1 MPGVVITTAVRT
13 GPSADTVRDS
23 SQAFFVGLALR
34 GPENKA
40 VKVTS
45 IADFE
50 SNYGGYQSYAYLHP
64 TVETFFEEGG
74 SQCSISRVVGPA
86 ATKGAHKLLD
96 DSSGDSMQLTAVG
109 PGDWS
114 ANLTFTVTA
123 GSVSNSVILTI
134 LYYGVVVFTS
144 SNCTTVD
151 QVVGQVN
158 GSATASKYV
167 TAATLGTVLPAVL
180 GSTALTYSDQPSG
193 GTTASTDDRSNIT
206 TSHYTAGLTKFNH
219 AYGTGC
225 VANPESA
232 ATATYQGLIAHAN
245 SYNRIALLHPAAS
258 QTVAQAETFAETI
271 TAGETNT
278 EHAAVYFPWINVP
291 TSTAGV
297 TRLIPPDG
305 YVAAARSRAHNQVG
319 PQQAGAGIISNARW
333 VASPELEVDQTS
345 GDSLDV
351 AMCNALRVI
360 NGTLRIYG
368 ARSLSGDATNFRYI
382 TGQDTVNGVVTEA
395 NVALEDLIFAV
406 IDGRN
411 DIFTAVEGKLIGI
424 LEPLRQNGALYEA
437 FDTNGK
443 RIDKGYT
450 VQCDSAVNPVTQL
463 AEGLVKAKV
472 GLRVSSVGDKIEV
485 DIVKSNLTNSV
496 V

>member
-1 MPGVVITTAVRT
+1 MPGVVINTAVRT
-13 GPSADTVRDS
+13 GPSTDTVRDS

-34 GPENKA
+34 GPEEKA
-40 VKVTS
+40 VKITS

-50 SNYGGYQSYAYLHP
+50 SVYGGYQSYAYLHP

-74 SQCSISRVVGPA
+74 SQCYVTRVVGPA
-86 ATKGAHKLLD
+86 ATEGAHKCLD
-96 DSSGDSMQLTAVG
+96 GSSGDSIQLTAVG
-109 PGDWS
+109 PGAWS
-114 ANLTFTVTA
+114 ANMTFTITDGTIASSKIVT
-123 GSVSNSVILTI
+123 L
-134 LYYGVVVFTS
+134 LYYGVQVYKTP
-144 SNCTTVD
+144 NCTTTD
-151 QVVGQVN
+151 QITGAIN
-158 GSATASKYV
+158 GSPVASKYV
-167 TAATLGTVLPAVL
+167 TCSTLGTNLPANL
-180 GSTALTYSDQPSG
+180 TSTTLEHSDQPSG
-193 GTTASTDDRSNIT
+193 GTTDATDDRASIT
-206 TSHYTAGLTKFNH
+206 TSHYTAALTKFNH

-232 ATATYQGLIAHAN
+232 ATATYQGLIVHAN
-245 SYNRIALLHPAAS
+245 TYNRVALLHPAAS

-271 TAGETNT
+271 TANETNT
-278 EHAAVYFPWINVP
+278 EHAACYFPWINVP

-333 VASPELEVDQTS
+333 VVTPELEVDQTS

-360 NGTLRIYG
+360 NGSLRIYG

-411 DIFTAVEGKLIGI
+411 DIFTEVESKLISI
-424 LEPLRQNGALYEA
+424 LEPLRQSGALYEA

-450 VQCDSAVNPVTQL
+450 VVCDATVNPVTQL
-463 AEGLVKAKV
+463 ADGLVKAKV